1 MGLAVGEDGAVHTVY
16 SDRHRAQA
24 GRVELIDGQLLP
36 CFERPERADIVLDAV
51 RGAAFGPVIEPT
63 RHGREPLERVHTPA
77 FVDFLEHAWEEW
89 TVEHGDIDGLPLCWP
104 TRAFGDRVP
113 DAIDG
118 KLSYYSFDAGTPIT
132 AGTWDAASAAADV
145 ALTGVDLLIGGDAA
159 AFSLCRPP
167 GHHATADSYGG
178 YCFLNNAAIAAQA
191 LRDGGVERVA
201 VLDVDYHHGNGT
213 QAIFETRSDVVFASL
228 HGDPRQEYPYF
239 LGYEDEHGRGD
250 GLGAT
255 RNFPLPWGTG
265 FDAWSGA
272 LDEACRWIGGHGVGA
287 VVVSLG
293 VDTYEGDPISRFRL
307 ATTDFPEVGRRIA
320 GLGRPTLFVFEGG
333 YATDALGPNVR
344 GVLEGFTG

>member
-1 MGLAVGEDGAVHTVY
+1 VQTIY

-24 GRVELIDGQLLP
+24 GRAELIDGQLLP
-36 CFERPERADIVLDAV
+36 CFERPERADLVLAAV
-51 RGAAFGPVIEPT
+51 RDAGFGDVVEPAV
-63 RHGREPLERVHTPA
+63 HGRGPLERVHTPA
-77 FVDFLEHAWEEW
+77 FVEFLERAWVEW
-89 TVEHGDIDGLPLCWP
+89 TAVHGDIDGLPLCWP

-145 ALTGVDLLIGGDAA
+145 ALTGVDVLLAGAGA

-167 GHHATADSYGG
+167 GHHATADAYGG

-191 LRDGGVERVA
+191 LRDGGADRVA

-213 QAIFETRSDVVFASL
+213 QAIFEARSDVVFASL

-239 LGYEDEHGRGD
+239 LGYADEHGIGE

-265 FDAWSGA
+265 FAEWSAA
-272 LDEACRWIGGHGVGA
+272 LDEACGWIDGHGGEA
-287 VVVSLG
+287 LVVSLG
-293 VDTYEGDPISRFRL
+293 VDTYEGDPISQFRL
-307 ATTDFPEVGRRIA
+307 ATTDFPAVGRRIA
-320 GLGRPTLFVFEGG
+320 GLDRPTLFVFEGG
-333 YATDALGPNVR
+333 YATEALGANVV
-344 GVLEGFTG
+344 GVLTGFLG